1 MRTCH
6 WLLILGAVAL
16 VWPTAAGAEELTS
29 EAMAQRIASTI
40 RESGQLSNYRVG
52 VKYDDGVAWLLGNV
66 TDQAQAKKAMALA
79 SKIEGVDHV
88 VNKLEITPTEVK
100 PATGVKGEDSDS
112 NVLLAL
118 ESQAE
123 PATLESVP
131 APKALPAA
139 TKRMAK
145 PAPRQVAQRGTA
157 QRQMRR
163 STQRR
168 MPVPM
173 ARTTQN
179 RGQQVQQA
187 SSQRPVRPTNYG
199 APCGPAGCG
208 PQGAGGYV
216 PAGGMGGA
224 QGVSYDSPS
233 MPGYAWP
240 SYASHPNYAAVT
252 YPKQYSPTA
261 WPYIGPFYP
270 YPQVPL
276 GWRKVALEWDDG
288 WWHLDFSHHQHH

>member
-1 MRTCH
+1 MRTRH
-6 WLLILGAVAL
+6 WLLVLGAVAL
-16 VWPTAAGAEELTS
+16 MWPTAAGAQEVSS

-52 VKYDDGVAWLLGNV
+52 VKYDDGVAWLLGSV
-66 TDQAQAKKAMALA
+66 TDQAQAKAAMALA
-79 SKIEGVDHV
+79 SKIQGVDHV
-88 VNKLEITPTEVK
+88 VNKLELTSPVVE
-100 PATGVKGEDSDS
+100 PASVRKEDSDS
-112 NVLLAL
+112 NVLLAI
-118 ESQAE
+118 ESAE
-123 PATLESVP
+123 NSAELGTVP
-131 APKALPAA
+131 APNALPAA

-145 PAPRQVAQRGTA
+145 PAVRQTA

-163 STQRR
+163 RSN

-173 ARTTQN
+173 ARTAQ
-179 RGQQVQQA
+179 RPMGQPVQQA
-187 SSQRPVRPTNYG
+187 SGQRPVRPTNYG
-199 APCGPAGCG
+199 APCGPGGCG
-208 PQGAGGYV
+208 PQAGGGYV
-216 PAGGMGGA
+216 PAGGNGGA
-224 QGVSYDSPS
+224 QGVSYDSPN

-288 WWHLDFSHHQHH
+288 WWQLDFSHHQHH